1 MAGWELLGKE
11 EKKAI
16 NRIFDKEG
24 KVFLAHGFNNLRKRF
39 HVREFEKICS
49 KKFNSKFSVCVS
61 SGTAAIKV
69 ALRATNTAVNIGFL
83 I

>member
-24 KVFLAHGFNNLRKRF
+24 K
-39 HVREFEKICS
+39 
-49 KKFNSKFSVCVS
+49 S
-61 SGTAAIKV
+61 SAI
-69 ALRATNTAVNIGFL
+69 F
-83 I
+83 

>member
-24 KVFLAHGFNNLRKRF
+24 KVFLAHGFNKLRKRF
-39 HVREFEKICS
+39 HVREFEKFVQKNLIPN
-49 KKFNSKFSVCVS
+49 FQFVCLQ
-61 SGTAAIKV
+61 
-69 ALRATNTAVNIGFL
+69 ALQQ
-83 I
+83 